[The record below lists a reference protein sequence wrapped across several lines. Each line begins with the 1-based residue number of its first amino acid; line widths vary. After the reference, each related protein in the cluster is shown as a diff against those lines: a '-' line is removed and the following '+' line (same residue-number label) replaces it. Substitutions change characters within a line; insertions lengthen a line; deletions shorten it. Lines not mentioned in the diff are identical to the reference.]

1 MSLAKLNLSRPYRWI
16 YHRAMFLSHRFF
28 FGVTIAYIN
37 FTRDVKFIGE
47 IVPPNYLTNST
58 LAALMTFKKKSAL

>member
-16 YHRAMFLSHRFF
+16 YHRAMSHRFF
-28 FGVTIAYIN
+28 FFFSVTIAYIN
-37 FTRDVKFIGE
+37 FTRDVKFTEE

-58 LAALMTFKKKSAL
+58 LAALMHI